1 MKFDNHRLHIRVTA
15 SLLAKAH
22 ETARQENE
30 TLSRLVRAYLE
41 AYTASQPT
49 KKAE

>member
-1 MKFDNHRLHIRVTA
+1 MKFNDNRLHVRVPA
-15 SLLAKAH
+15 KLLNLAH
-22 ETARQENE
+22 ETARQNSE

-49 KKAE
+49 KMAE